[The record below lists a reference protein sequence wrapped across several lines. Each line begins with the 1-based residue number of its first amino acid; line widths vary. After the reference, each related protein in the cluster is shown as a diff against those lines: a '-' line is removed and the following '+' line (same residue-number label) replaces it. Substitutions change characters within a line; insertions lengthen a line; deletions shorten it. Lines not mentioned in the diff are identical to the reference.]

1 MKKFAGVWL
10 DHSEAFIV
18 LLEGDNHT
26 IRHLKNGIPG
36 QHRSTGGSRPGLA
49 YGPQDKVNEHRFDEK
64 RRHKIREF
72 DQKIL
77 NQLRGVEHFF
87 IFGPAEAKKE
97 FKSYIETQPVMKDKL
112 VGVESADSMT
122 TNQIVAAVKEYY
134 EKRKEFI

>member
-10 DHSEAFIV
+10 DHSEAYIV
-18 LLEGDNHT
+18 TLDGEEHT
-26 IRHLKNGIPG
+26 IEHLKDGIPG

-72 DQKIL
+72 NRKVLKHIRSAD
-77 NQLRGVEHFF
+77 HFF
-87 IFGPAEAKKE
+87 IFGPAEAKLELKSFIEKE
-97 FKSYIETQPVMKDKL
+97 PAVREKL

-122 TNQIVAAVKEYY
+122 PNQIVEAVKDYY
-134 EKRKEFI
+134 QKSKSFL